1 MAGVVVVEG
10 LCGVNEPDPMQLLVV
25 VMLWLLGVGDFGGGG
40 GGLRLPCSCGCV
52 CYRADIC
59 RGNRGVDGCAADDV
73 HEEGMLSVETIGI
86 SIGSLSQSVSASGA
100 MYRFDSSGSR
110 PRR

>member
-1 MAGVVVVEG
+1 M
-10 LCGVNEPDPMQLLVV
+10 
-25 VMLWLLGVGDFGGGG
+25 
-40 GGLRLPCSCGCV
+40 
-52 CYRADIC
+52 
-59 RGNRGVDGCAADDV
+59 DGCAADDV

-86 SIGSLSQSVSASGA
+86 SIGSLSQSVSVSGA

>member
-40 GGLRLPCSCGCV
+40 GDLGYPVPVAASAIERIFAVG
-52 CYRADIC
+52 IE
-59 RGNRGVDGCAADDV
+59 GWMGVPPMTSTRKAC
-73 HEEGMLSVETIGI
+73 
-86 SIGSLSQSVSASGA
+86 
-100 MYRFDSSGSR
+100 
-110 PRR
+110 